1 MTEFG
6 KYLTQ
11 CPHALNSKT
20 GTLGLLKD
28 ALQNDMP
35 KFRVLQAAY
44 ELGILD
50 ALRKSNPL
58 TAEDRMRIL
67 TGLSC
72 QYAMTDSAA
81 QKAVAYWQESI
92 TPDILKNAEKE
103 LVSCPTSENPATSP
117 ASFALPQRQSINIP
131 GNRPTIISISQ
142 DTIRLGLR
150 IQWKRQPGLQGY
162 EVWRAKE
169 NEPPILVKSGSFP
182 IPRYQDFDVAEG
194 CLYTYAVR
202 GILSGE
208 DKTYTVGSNDMQLTA
223 PKRKFSFQFIE
234 AASSQSGIKLAWG
247 FVFGSACYI
256 VEKYDT
262 FGNDWFQLAEL
273 PSDIT
278 QFVDQSA
285 IAGESNRYQL
295 ICKLKDGTRKKSTA
309 IDVNL

>member
-67 TGLSC
+67 TGLSS

-103 LVSCPTSENPATSP
+103 QVSCPILPQVPHLLHHPKGKVSTFLQIVRRLLAYRRTQSALVYAFNGKGSPACGAMKYGVQRKMNLRFLLNLVVFRFLVIRILMLPKGVFILMLCEASSAAKIKHILLVRMICNLQRQSENPLSNLSKPHPVNRGSSLHGALCLVLP
-117 ASFALPQRQSINIP
+117 AISSRNVIPLEMTGFNWRSF
-131 GNRPTIISISQ
+131 
-142 DTIRLGLR
+142 RL
-150 IQWKRQPGLQGY
+150 
-162 EVWRAKE
+162 
-169 NEPPILVKSGSFP
+169 
-182 IPRYQDFDVAEG
+182 
-194 CLYTYAVR
+194 T
-202 GILSGE
+202 
-208 DKTYTVGSNDMQLTA
+208 
-223 PKRKFSFQFIE
+223 
-234 AASSQSGIKLAWG
+234 
-247 FVFGSACYI
+247 
-256 VEKYDT
+256 
-262 FGNDWFQLAEL
+262 
-273 PSDIT
+273 
-278 QFVDQSA
+278 
-285 IAGESNRYQL
+285 
-295 ICKLKDGTRKKSTA
+295 
-309 IDVNL
+309 